1 MIDSHCHLSGTVER
15 CGFSTLEELKTSAE
29 RWPEWTVDCGC
40 EVAEIDRTVALCE
53 AHPESMRF
61 AVGIHPLEAESYCGE
76 VEAKLVRLMSH
87 PLCVAWG
94 EIGLDLHGD
103 GVPDLALQIEVCARQ
118 FAKAAALGKTI
129 TVHAREADE
138 RMLPL
143 LKSLPA
149 GHKVHL
155 HCYTG
160 GAEFLREVLAL
171 PLDLCV
177 GFTGAITFPKNEALR
192 QTVEIGPLE
201 RILVETDSPYLAPV
215 PHRGRPCHPG
225 YVFDTARGVAE
236 RKGVSFEEIDR
247 VTSATARRLYGF

>member
-1 MIDSHCHLSGTVER
+1 MIDSHCHLPWTIEKG
-15 CGFSTLEELKTSAE
+15 GFADLEALKASAE

-40 EVAEIDRTVALCE
+40 ETGEIDKTVALCE
-53 AHPESMRF
+53 AHPDSMRF
-61 AVGIHPLEAESYCGE
+61 AVGIHPLEAESYSDE
-76 VEAKLVRLMSH
+76 VERKLVGLMSH

-103 GVPDLALQIEVCARQ
+103 DVPDLALQVEVCRRQ
-118 FAKAAALGKTI
+118 FAKAAGLGKTI
-129 TVHAREADE
+129 TLHAREADE

-143 LKSLPA
+143 LKELPA
-149 GHKVHL
+149 GQKLHL

-192 QTVEIGPLE
+192 QNVEIVPLD

-215 PHRGRPCHPG
+215 PHRGKICHPG
-225 YVFDTARGVAE
+225 YVFDVARVVAE
-236 RKGVSFEEIDR
+236 RKGVPLEELDR
-247 VTSATARRLYGF
+247 IASANTRRLYGF